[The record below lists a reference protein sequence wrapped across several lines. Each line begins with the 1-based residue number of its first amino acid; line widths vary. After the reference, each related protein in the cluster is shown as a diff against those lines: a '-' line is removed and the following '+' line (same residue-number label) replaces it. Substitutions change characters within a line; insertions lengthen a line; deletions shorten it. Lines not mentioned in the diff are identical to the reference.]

1 MLQRAAAATTT
12 AQLRVVVLEI
22 GCGSAVP
29 VVRQLDEELV
39 EQLKATGPSVH
50 ASLVRVN
57 PALPLADRKS
67 VRGNIVP
74 LMCNGLETVRRI
86 DAALRQMRRSAA
98 GP

>member
-1 MLQRAAAATTT
+1 M
-12 AQLRVVVLEI
+12 RVVVLEM

-39 EQLKATGPSVH
+39 EQLKANGPSVH

-74 LMCNGLETVRRI
+74 LIWLMCNGLEAVRRI
-86 DAALRQMRRSAA
+86 DAALRQMRRSV
-98 GP
+98 GHD